1 VLILRNRYLGDMLGN
16 LGTRLGFFVLATKPV
31 AVEAVKLAKLDGGNP
46 RLAAAVKRAFE
57 PYLKRYF
64 AGFRITT
71 PRGSGPDSLMYRL
84 WRDDPRFLACFDHDA
99 PAAVSHDWRARLGH
113 YPDVPLAR
121 DVRGLRIVLLDDVVT
136 TGTTLVAHLLPL
148 LRGGALATA
157 LVLTS

>member
-1 VLILRNRYLGDMLGN
+1 VLIQRSRYLGDMLGN
-16 LGTRLGFFVLATKPV
+16 LGTSLGFFILTTKPV
-31 AVEAVKLAKLDGGNP
+31 AVEAVKLAKPDGGNA

-57 PYLKRYF
+57 PYLARYF
-64 AGFRITT
+64 RGFRLTV
-71 PRGSGPDSLMYRL
+71 PRGSGKDTFMLRL
-84 WRDDPRFLACFDHDA
+84 WRSDPRFLACFDHET
-99 PAAVSHDWRARLGH
+99 AVGCSNDWRARLAH
-113 YPDVPLAR
+113 YPDVPLTC